1 MKEKKSPDA
10 RKRNSEEVAIIDWKN
25 NVLFF
30 LTNGS
35 DKFRK
40 FERTHALVNLLQ
52 ILKGKKKK
60 GG

>member
-40 FERTHALVNLLQ
+40 FECTHALVNLLQ
-52 ILKGKKKK
+52 I
-60 GG
+60 